1 MARYVL
7 GRLFGI
13 LLVLVA
19 VSIITF
25 FMMHAVP
32 GGPFDASQQQEM
44 PVPQEVRDALNRKYN
59 LDKPVYQQY
68 ISYMARVVRGDFGI
82 SFRYGEPVSQFLLR
96 TWPITIQLGLATM
109 AVAFITG
116 MGMGLISA
124 LRPNTWID
132 YITSI
137 AVVTNIVMPT
147 FVVAILM
154 IVVFSVQLGWFPTG
168 GWGSPKQM
176 VMPVIAYALGPSA
189 TIARFTRASMLEA
202 LRGDYV
208 RTAHAKGLSTRAVVL
223 RHALRNAMIPL
234 LTVIG
239 PLVAWMV
246 TGSFFI
252 ETIFRI
258 PGIGNQLTLA
268 IYNRDY
274 PVIMALTLVWSAVI
288 AFAYLATDLLYAVV
302 DPRIRLEGGSST
314 SK

>member
-13 LLVLVA
+13 FIVLIA

-25 FMMHAVP
+25 LMMHAVP
-32 GGPFDASQQQEM
+32 GGPFDSSQQQEM
-44 PVPQEVRDALNRKYN
+44 PVPEEVREALRHKYN
-59 LDKPVYQQY
+59 LDKPLYEQY
-68 ISYMARVVRGDFGI
+68 ASFAVSAAQGDFGI
-82 SFRYGEPVSQFLLR
+82 SFRYGEPVSDFLLR
-96 TWPITIQLGLATM
+96 TWPVTIQLGVATM
-109 AVAFITG
+109 VVALTTG
-116 MGMGLISA
+116 LSLGLISA
-124 LRPNTWID
+124 LKPNTWID
-132 YITSI
+132 YVVSVT
-137 AVVTNIVMPT
+137 VVTNIVMPT
-147 FVVAILM
+147 FVVSILM
-154 IVVFSVQLGWFPTG
+154 IVIFSVQLGWLPTG

-176 VMPVIAYALGPSA
+176 IMPVIAFSLGPSA
-189 TIARFTRASMLEA
+189 TIARFTRATMLDA

-208 RTAHAKGLSTRAVVL
+208 RTAHAKGLAPRTVII
-223 RHALRNAMIPL
+223 RHAFKNAMIPL

-288 AFAYLATDLLYAVV
+288 AFAYFATDILYAVV
-302 DPRIRLEGGSST
+302 DPRVRLTGGSR
-314 SK
+314 

>member
-7 GRLFGI
+7 GRLLGI
-13 LLVLVA
+13 VLVLIA

-32 GGPFDASQQQEM
+32 GGPFDSSQQQEM
-44 PVPQEVRDALNRKYN
+44 PIPQDIRDALNQKYH
-59 LDKPVYQQY
+59 LDRPIYRQY
-68 ISYMARVVRGDFGI
+68 VSYLTQIVQGDFGV
-82 SFRYGEPVSQFLLR
+82 SFRYGEPISQFLLR
-96 TWPITIQLGLATM
+96 TWPVTIQLGVATLI
-109 AVAFITG
+109 VAMITG
-116 MGMGLISA
+116 FSMGMISA
-124 LRPNTWID
+124 LRPNTWLD
-132 YITSI
+132 YLMSIT
-137 AVVTNIVMPT
+137 VVTNIVMPT
-147 FVVAILM
+147 FVVSILM
-154 IVVFSVQLGWFPTG
+154 IVIFSVQLGWLPTG

-176 VMPVIAYALGPSA
+176 IMPVIAYSLGPSA

-208 RTAHAKGLSTRAVVL
+208 RTAYAKGLPARSVIV
-223 RHALRNAMIPL
+223 RHALKNAMIPL
-234 LTVIG
+234 LTVFG

-274 PVIMALTLVWSAVI
+274 PVIMALTLVWSTVI
-288 AFAYLATDLLYAVV
+288 AFAYFATDLLYAVV
-302 DPRIRLEGGSST
+302 DPRIRLTGGSA
-314 SK
+314 